1 VNEDLLRALAHD
13 LGADTADCPTLVHR
27 VAAGVARRRRRQRV
41 VASGFVAIAVAVA
54 GPAVVLDR
62 VGGSRTDDGAAVLC
76 GGAVADCGQILSA
89 RAQQALRRAN
99 SPDFA
104 SHFGSLVLSNASP
117 TDSCLHRAYCRGP
130 V

>member
-1 VNEDLLRALAHD
+1 MNEDLIRALAHD
-13 LGADTADCPTLVHR
+13 LTADTADCPTLVHR

-41 VASGFVAIAVAVA
+41 VAGSLVAVAVAVA

-62 VGGSRTDDGAAVLC
+62 LGDSRTDEGAAVLC
-76 GGAVADCGQILSA
+76 GGAVADCGQVLSA
-89 RAQQALRRAN
+89 RAELALRRAN

-104 SHFGSLVLSNASP
+104 VHLGSLVLSNVSP